1 MLDASPDDD
10 LVEPELSDIVETE
23 PELRS
28 LRADLQSDLALKVEV
43 YDRVFRV
50 LSAQE
55 EHVQDRYARARVRTA
70 LGELAEAPTPQAK
83 GEVLESLMAAVFSI
97 KPHLQV
103 IERNFD
109 VPYRTF
115 DIPGPAGF

>member
-1 MLDASPDDD
+1 
-10 LVEPELSDIVETE
+10 
-23 PELRS
+23 
-28 LRADLQSDLALKVEV
+28 
-43 YDRVFRV
+43 
-50 LSAQE
+50 
-55 EHVQDRYARARVRTA
+55 
-70 LGELAEAPTPQAK
+70 
-83 GEVLESLMAAVFSI
+83 MAAVFSI